1 MYCVRLFYTSKTQL
15 LKSYFYIFLHL
26 YMYCHFCMTV
36 NGQNIYLDLKGKDS
50 TETSIL
56 NAKIQQLSFPNFQS
70 LNASL
75 DSLEQDLL
83 KSGYI
88 DFARG
93 NILKVSDSSYLAS
106 YSLNILYDNIKING
120 VEMLQSFGITK
131 RELEY
136 ISISTENNEITIPFP
151 SVETVLNYLNLRL
164 SEMGDPFVTVE
175 LQNIKPS
182 KSYNN
187 TLEAALIIYSEEMRR
202 VNNIKIRGYEK
213 FPKAFLKYTIGLREG
228 MVFQKEKINSQSR
241 LLNNLGFVK
250 NTKSPEVLF
259 TNESTD
265 LYLYLKK
272 VPNNLFD
279 GILGFTTNEETNK
292 LELNGYINLLLRN
305 NLNFGEQLQIQYQND
320 GNLQE
325 RFQVETE
332 LPYILQTPFGIELGL
347 TFFKQDST
355 FLTVEKN
362 ALANYRFNT
371 RTKTFVGYKDYESS
385 NLQDELQAGGFVQD
399 YSSRFFV
406 FGGSFSIPQNSIL
419 FPNKSTVILK
429 NELGKRET
437 GQLDAN
443 QYRLNFK
450 ANHIFNLNTIN
461 SIYFKNSSG
470 YLSSENYLAN
480 ELYRFGGI
488 NSIRGF
494 DENSIDA
501 SFYSV
506 LNTEYRFLLN
516 LNTYLHSITDLA
528 YFENPITDSKS
539 QIYSFGLGI
548 GLLTKAGKFKFEIAN
563 GTFEGQTFKFYNT
576 KIHLSL
582 QTRF

>member
-1 MYCVRLFYTSKTQL
+1 
-15 LKSYFYIFLHL
+15 
-26 YMYCHFCMTV
+26 MTV

-120 VEMLQSFGITK
+120 VEMLQSFGITR

-187 TLEAALIIYSEEMRR
+187 TLEATLIIYSEEMRR

-259 TNESTD
+259 TYESTD
-265 LYLYLKK
+265 LYLYLEK

-292 LELNGYINLLLRN
+292 LELNGYINLLLGN

-347 TFFKQDST
+347 TLFKQDST

-371 RTKTFVGYKDYESS
+371 RTKIFGGYKDYESS

-399 YSSRFFV
+399 YTSRFFV

-429 NELGKRET
+429 NELGKRKT

-528 YFENPITDSKS
+528 YFENPITESKS
-539 QIYSFGLGI
+539 QIYSFGLGL

-563 GTFEGQTFKFYNT
+563 GTFEGQNFKFYNT

-582 QTRF
+582 QAKF